1 MAHFK
6 LNLEH
11 STRVIHHMEPIVD
24 AQQKQLQLSSAF
36 EDKRNPSCSCNNVSS
51 MQSLLFIS
59 VLHAADGWK
68 RTNLTSGREL
78 ISVNITG
85 TIRNIASM
93 YIVCL
98 ML

>member
-36 EDKRNPSCSCNNVSS
+36 EDKRNPSWCASASRC
-51 MQSLLFIS
+51 
-59 VLHAADGWK
+59 GWLEK
-68 RTNLTSGREL
+68 DQPHKWK
-78 ISVNITG
+78 G
-85 TIRNIASM
+85 TD
-93 YIVCL
+93 
-98 ML
+98 